1 VIGIPSQ
8 IKLQFLGGAQ
18 EVGRSAL
25 LLKGGRTQ
33 VLLDYGVL
41 IGREPGFPSHVS
53 SRDVHAIILTHAHLD
68 HSGAVPI
75 FHVTTEVPVYGTRIT
90 QQLSKML
97 ITDFIHLSRYYLPYE
112 FLDLQTMMSRFVDL
126 EYRQPTRIRGL
137 GIELLNSGHIPGS
150 AQVEVEWRGKHVL
163 YTSDFNPYDTQ
174 LLHGADQA
182 YHDINALIIESTYAD
197 EEHQNRET
205 EEQRFMAQVNQIA
218 EGGGTVLIPSFSVGR
233 AQEILCLLAANNF
246 QYSTVVDGMAIIANE
261 IVAKNLKYVRDP
273 TLYKKALSRT
283 SVIRGWKDRRRATK
297 RPGVIVSPAGML
309 TGGNAVFY
317 MNSVAKKAKNGVFLV
332 SYQVP
337 DSPGRRL
344 LESRRF
350 IISGKTRK
358 VKAEIDHFDFTSHAG
373 KTGLLETV
381 KRVDCSGPIFVVHG
395 AEENC
400 RQLALAIRETLG
412 FEAIAPNTGEVYKA

>member
-1 VIGIPSQ
+1 M
-8 IKLQFLGGAQ
+8 KLQFLGGAQ
-18 EVGRSAL
+18 EVGRSAV

-41 IGREPGFPSHVS
+41 IGREPGFPSHVT
-53 SRDVHAIILTHAHLD
+53 SREVHAIILSHAHLD

-75 FHVTTEVPVYGTRIT
+75 FHVTTEVPVYGTQIT
-90 QQLSKML
+90 RQLSKML

-126 EYRQPTRIRGL
+126 EYRQPTRIRGF

-150 AQVEVEWRGKHVL
+150 AQIEVEWHGKHVL
-163 YTSDFNPYDTQ
+163 YTSDFNPFDTQ
-174 LLHGADQA
+174 LLQGADQN
-182 YHDINALIIESTYAD
+182 YDNIDALIIESTYAD
-197 EEHQNRET
+197 EEHRDRQH
-205 EEQRFMAQVNQIA
+205 EEQRFIKQVNRIA

-233 AQEILCLLAANNF
+233 AQEILCLLAANQF
-246 QYSTVVDGMAIIANE
+246 QYSIVVDGMAITANDIIE
-261 IVAKNLKYVRDP
+261 QNLKFVRDP
-273 TLYKKALSRT
+273 ALFKKALAMT
-283 SVIRGWKDRRRATK
+283 SVIRGWKDRRRATR

-317 MNSVAKKAKNGVFLV
+317 MNTVAKKAKNGVFLV

-344 LESRRF
+344 LESQKF
-350 IISGKTRK
+350 IINGKTRK
-358 VKAEIDHFDFTSHAG
+358 VRAAIDQFDFTSHAG
-373 KTGLLETV
+373 KKGLLETV
-381 KRVDCSGPIFVVHG
+381 KRADCNGPIFIVHG

-400 RQLALAIRETLG
+400 RQLALAIREAFG
-412 FEAIAPNTGEVYKA
+412 FEAIAPNTGEIYKA

>member
-1 VIGIPSQ
+1 M
-8 IKLQFLGGAQ
+8 KFQFLGGAR

-25 LLKGGRTQ
+25 LLKGGKTQ

-41 IGREPGFPSHVS
+41 IGRQPGFPSHVS
-53 SRDVHAIILTHAHLD
+53 SQNVHAIILTHAHLD

-75 FHVTTEVPVYGTRIT
+75 FHVTTEIPVFGTQIT

-112 FLDLQTMMSRFVDL
+112 FLDLQTMMSCFVNL
-126 EYRQPTRIRGL
+126 EYRQPTSIRGL
-137 GIELLNSGHIPGS
+137 KVELLNSGHIPGS
-150 AQVEVEWRGKHVL
+150 SQVIVEWQGKRIL
-163 YTSDFNPYDTQ
+163 YTSDFNPHDTQ
-174 LLHGADQA
+174 LLQGADQE
-182 YHDINALIIESTYAD
+182 YRDIDALIIESTYAD
-197 EEHQNRET
+197 EEHQNREN
-205 EEQRFMAQVNQIA
+205 EEQRFIAKINQTV

-233 AQEILCLLAANNF
+233 TQEILCLLAANKF
-246 QYSTVVDGMAIIANE
+246 QYSIVVDGMAILANE
-261 IVAKNLKYVRDP
+261 IIAQNVKFVKDAA
-273 TLYKKALSRT
+273 LYNKALSMT
-283 SVIRGWKDRRRATK
+283 TIIRGWKDRRRATK

-317 MNSVAKKAKNGVFLV
+317 MNTIAKKSTNGVFLV

-344 LESRRF
+344 LESRKF
-350 IISGKTRK
+350 IINGKTRK
-358 VKAEIDHFDFTSHAG
+358 VNAEIDHFDFTSHAG

-381 KRVDCSGPIFVVHG
+381 KRVNCNGPVFIVHG

-400 RQLALAIRETLG
+400 RQLALAIREALG
-412 FEAIAPNTGEVYKA
+412 FEAIAPNTGEIYRA

>member
-1 VIGIPSQ
+1 M
-8 IKLQFLGGAQ
+8 KLQFLGGAQ
-18 EVGRSAL
+18 EVGRSAV
-25 LLKGGRTQ
+25 LLKGRRTQ

-53 SRDVHAIILTHAHLD
+53 SREVHAIILSHAHLD

-75 FHVTTEVPVYGTRIT
+75 FHVTTEVPVYGTQIT
-90 QQLSKML
+90 RQLSKLL

-126 EYRQPTRIRGL
+126 EYRQPARIREFE
-137 GIELLNSGHIPGS
+137 IELLNSGHIPGS
-150 AQVEVEWRGKHVL
+150 AQIEVDWRGKHVL
-163 YTSDFNPYDTQ
+163 YTSDINPCDTQ
-174 LLHGADQA
+174 LLQGADQN
-182 YHDINALIIESTYAD
+182 YGDIDVLIIESTYAD
-197 EEHQNRET
+197 EEHRDRKN
-205 EEQRFMAQVNQIA
+205 EEQRFITHVNRIA

-233 AQEILCLLAANNF
+233 AQEILCLLAAYNF
-246 QYSTVVDGMAIIANE
+246 QYPIVVDGMAITANDTIE
-261 IVAKNLKYVRDP
+261 QNLKFVRDP
-273 TLYKKALSRT
+273 ALFNKALAMT
-283 SVIRGWKDRRRATK
+283 SVIRGWKNRRQAAK

-317 MNSVAKKAKNGVFLV
+317 MNTVAKKAKNGVFLV

-344 LESRRF
+344 LESQKF

-358 VKAEIDHFDFTSHAG
+358 VKAEIYQFDFTSHAG
-373 KTGLLETV
+373 RNGLLETV

-400 RQLALAIRETLG
+400 RQLAIAIRETFG
-412 FEAIAPNTGEVYKA
+412 FEAIAPNTGEIYKA